1 VAKPYQQWIRFLY
14 GPFFKVIGLFYR
26 TYKSNRDWVDDL
38 KSQEWVSSFI
48 KYAAVIILIGWFFIW
63 YFAPEG
69 SSDRLVEE
77 VKETIGGL
85 KSLSE

>member
-1 VAKPYQQWIRFLY
+1 VAKPYQQWIQFLY
-14 GPFFKVIGLFYR
+14 GPFFKVIGFFYR
-26 TYKSNRDWVDDL
+26 TYKSNRDWVDGL

-77 VKETIGGL
+77 VKDTIGGL